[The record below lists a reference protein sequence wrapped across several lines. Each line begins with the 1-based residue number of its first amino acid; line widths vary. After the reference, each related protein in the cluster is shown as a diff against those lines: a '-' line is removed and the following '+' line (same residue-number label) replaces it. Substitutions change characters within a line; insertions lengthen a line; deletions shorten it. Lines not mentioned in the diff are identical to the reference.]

1 MGVSEGDELPLYCVS
16 RILVVDNAPR
26 EEYFSHLVAEHL
38 SCLAG
43 AERVWLIHAVRRS
56 YLTMLYHVVVLNA
69 LGRTFICSLF
79 IACVLCAAGA
89 MPARAQGDVD
99 EHTLLLLHFENSLI
113 GAQGETASSS
123 GVTFESGIAGQG
135 VFLDGFDTLS
145 YQTTD
150 NFNMSAGT
158 IEFWVKP
165 RWNSVSP
172 FRRDFVTLGPASAPQ
187 LAVFRSV
194 SGPLRFVIGA
204 DDSEAGKA
212 GGVVWNSNQW
222 HYIAVTWTIPGRM
235 IIYIDGIERANYPS
249 SAQDL
254 LSPLPGQL
262 NVGSGGNRDTASVAV
277 IDELRI
283 SDVART
289 PGEIAARYASFNS
302 IKSLSLKVVTQNLW
316 KTWRIKPTLTAD
328 TNLGSLLIPSTAAT
342 WSSSNP
348 GVATVNAAGEIV
360 GNGAGTAVLTATYEG
375 AQGSVNVNVR
385 APALEPRVEVASD
398 YLATP
403 AAGALYEMPVVIL
416 RYLPTADGANLDV
429 AWAPDYFSLNP
440 IPLTQLEQNLNKY
453 DQIIK
458 FMLEEG
464 SRFRG
469 YGSQSP
475 PPSLG
480 YRVVAV
486 ITVYEPSPPG
496 KSKVGPGGMLLYDA
510 NWFQIFERFNLKSYI
525 EGMGVKEVWYY
536 TGGVQPNIPSY
547 DPAIHPPENMRE
559 GWESNMSSPTTG
571 DISNSNRDNSDLP
584 IYDHTYIVYFR
595 NIRRLDPTTIHG
607 DGHQLESMLA
617 DANFRQDG
625 NTQLLWQKFAGLTP
639 DGDWQ
644 RGRCGD
650 VHHPP
655 NALDDYDY
663 GNFTPY
669 DSDIMDWR
677 PDGGGQVR
685 PFSAETLLNTPYRFP
700 NDFLEPSPLESFW
713 HIFWRQSWPGRGNT
727 IQYGSNRLTNWWQF
741 VGDWDAATRAGLGL
755 YEPASCGFSLSG
767 AGQSFAAAGG
777 AGEVSVTAG
786 SGCRWLATSN
796 APWIKITS
804 GDTSANG
811 NSKVNFSVATND
823 GRFRSATLVLA
834 GQPFTVTQAPGLAP
848 ALFTEEASPKALA
861 LDSVTLVRDPFSV
874 LTGHNFSQDQRRRVA
889 LFTTNA
895 ELLPGENVSALKV
908 LAEDSQHRVFPLT
921 VEYVGRVP
929 GYDWLTQINVKLP
942 DELENAGDVS
952 LSINLRGLS
961 SNKAMLSIGPSP

>member
-1 MGVSEGDELPLYCVS
+1 
-16 RILVVDNAPR
+16 
-26 EEYFSHLVAEHL
+26 
-38 SCLAG
+38 
-43 AERVWLIHAVRRS
+43 
-56 YLTMLYHVVVLNA
+56 MLYHVAVLNS
-69 LGRTFICSLF
+69 LGRTFIYSLF
-79 IACVLCAAGA
+79 IACVLSAAGA
-89 MPARAQGDVD
+89 PPARAQGGVD
-99 EHTLLLLHFENSLI
+99 EHTLLLLHFENSLA
-113 GAQGETASSS
+113 GAQGETPTQSF
-123 GVTFESGIAGQG
+123 GMTFESGILGQG
-135 VFLDGFDTLS
+135 VFLDGLDTLN
-145 YQTTD
+145 YPVTD
-150 NFNMSAGT
+150 NFNAPAGT

-165 RWNSVSP
+165 RWDSSLP
-172 FRRDFVTLGPASAPQ
+172 IRRDFVTLGPAGANQ

-194 SGPLRFVIGA
+194 GGPVRFVIGA
-204 DDSEAGKA
+204 DDSEAGKG

-235 IIYIDGIERANYPS
+235 IIYIDGVERSNYPA

-254 LSPLPGQL
+254 LSSPLGPVT
-262 NVGSGGNRDTASVAV
+262 VGSGGNNGTAPVAV

-283 SDVART
+283 SDVALT
-289 PGEIAARYASFNS
+289 PGELAARYSSVNG
-302 IKSLSLKVVTQNLW
+302 IRSLSLKVVTQNLW
-316 KTWRIKPTLTAD
+316 KSWRIKPTLTAD
-328 TNLGSLLIPSTAAT
+328 TSLGPILISPTAAT
-342 WSSSNP
+342 WHSSNP

-360 GNGAGTAVLTATYEG
+360 GAAAGTAVLTATYEG
-375 AQGSVNVNVR
+375 AQASVNVNVR
-385 APALEPRVEVASD
+385 APALEPRVEVAGD

-416 RYLPTADGANLDV
+416 RYLPTADGVNLDV
-429 AWAPDYFSLNP
+429 AWAPDFFSLSP
-440 IPLTQLEQNLNKY
+440 IPLAQLEQNLDRY

-469 YGSQSP
+469 YGSQTTT
-475 PPSLG
+475 PSLG

-510 NWFQIFERFNLKSYI
+510 DWFQVFERFNLRSYI
-525 EGMGVKEVWYY
+525 EGLGVKEVWYY

-547 DPAIHPPENMRE
+547 DPTIHPPENLRE

-571 DISNSNRDNSDLP
+571 DISNSDRDNTDLP
-584 IYDHTYIVYFR
+584 VYDHTYIVHYR

-607 DGHQLESMLA
+607 DGHQLESMLSY
-617 DANFRQDG
+617 ANLRQDG
-625 NTQLLWQKFAGLTP
+625 NTQLLWQKFAGLTSS
-639 DGDWQ
+639 GTWQ

-655 NALDDYDY
+655 NALDQYDY
-663 GNFTPY
+663 GNDTSY
-669 DSDIMDWR
+669 DSDIKDWR

-685 PFSAETLLNTPYRFP
+685 PFSVQTLIDAQYRFP
-700 NDFLEPSPLESFW
+700 NNFLGPSPNESFW
-713 HIFWRQSWPGRGNT
+713 HIFWRQSLPGRGNA
-727 IQYGSNRLTNWWQF
+727 IPYGPNRLTDWWQF

-767 AGQSFAAAGG
+767 AGQGFAADGG
-777 AGEVSVTAG
+777 VGVVSITAG
-786 SGCRWLATSN
+786 SGCRWMATSN
-796 APWIKITS
+796 ASWIRL
-804 GDTSANG
+804 DTSTSSNG
-811 NSKVNFSVATND
+811 KISFFVTPNS
-823 GRFRSATLVLA
+823 GRLRSATLVVA
-834 GQPFTVTQAPGLAP
+834 GQPFNVTQAPGLAP

-889 LFTTNA
+889 LFVANA
-895 ELLPGENVSALKV
+895 ELLPGENVSALTV

-921 VEYVGRVP
+921 VEYVGRVQ

-961 SNKAMLSIGPSP
+961 SNKAMLSIGP

>member
-1 MGVSEGDELPLYCVS
+1 
-16 RILVVDNAPR
+16 
-26 EEYFSHLVAEHL
+26 
-38 SCLAG
+38 
-43 AERVWLIHAVRRS
+43 
-56 YLTMLYHVVVLNA
+56 MLYHVAVLNA

-79 IACVLCAAGA
+79 IACVLSAAGA
-89 MPARAQGDVD
+89 TPARAQGGVD
-99 EHTLLLLHFENSLI
+99 EHTLLLLHFENSLK
-113 GAQGETASSS
+113 GEQGETPAQTF
-123 GVTFESGIAGQG
+123 GTAFESGISGQG
-135 VFLDGFDTLS
+135 VLLNGHVLLS
-145 YQTTD
+145 YPATD
-150 NFNMSAGT
+150 NFNMPAGT

-165 RWNSVSP
+165 RWDSP
-172 FRRDFVTLGPASAPQ
+172 NITTRNFVILEWGIETKMAIYKS
-187 LAVFRSV
+187 F
-194 SGPLRFVIGA
+194 SGPLRFVMGA

-212 GGVVWNSNQW
+212 GDMIWNSNQW

-235 IIYIDGIERANYPS
+235 IIYVDGIEQSNHPS

-254 LSPLPGQL
+254 LSPPLGTV
-262 NVGSGGNRDTASVAV
+262 NIGSGAATSADGV
-277 IDELRI
+277 IDEFRI

-289 PGEIAARYASFNS
+289 PGEIAARYASVAS
-302 IKSLSLKVVTQNLW
+302 IQSLSLKVLTQNLW

-328 TNLGSLLIPSTAAT
+328 TSLGQTNVPSTAAT

-360 GNGAGTAVLTATYEG
+360 GVGAGTAVLTATYKG
-375 AQGSVNVNVR
+375 VQGSITVNVR
-385 APALEPRVEVASD
+385 APAMEPRVEVASD

-416 RYLPTADGANLDV
+416 RYLPTADGVNLDV
-429 AWAPDYFSLNP
+429 AWSPDYYSLNP
-440 IPLTQLEQNLNKY
+440 IPLAPLEQNLNQY

-469 YGSQSP
+469 YGSQAT

-486 ITVYEPSPPG
+486 ITVYEPTPPG
-496 KSKVGPGGMLLYDA
+496 KVTRLKPDPKNGGSLPMYDA
-510 NWFQIFERFNLKSYI
+510 DWFQIFERF
-525 EGMGVKEVWYY
+525 GMQDYVNKLGVKEVWLSW
-536 TGGVQPNIPSY
+536 GGVQPEIPSY

-559 GWESNMSSPTTG
+559 GWESNMSSPTSG
-571 DISNSNRDNSDLP
+571 DISNSNRDNTDLP
-584 IYDHTYIVYFR
+584 IYDHTYIVHGR

-607 DGHQLESMLA
+607 DGHQLESMLIRVNA
-617 DANFRQDG
+617 KQDFS
-625 NTQLLWQKFAGLTP
+625 TQLFLQKFVGLSSSGT
-639 DGDWQ
+639 WQ
-644 RGRCGD
+644 RGRSGD

-655 NALDDYDY
+655 NALDHYDY

-669 DSDIMDWR
+669 NSDIMDWR

-685 PFSAETLLNTPYRFP
+685 PFSAQTLLDAKYKFP
-700 NDFLEPSPLESFW
+700 NNLLEPRPLESFW
-713 HIFWRQSWPGRGNT
+713 HIFWRQSLPGRGNA
-727 IQYGSNRLTNWWQF
+727 IPYGANRLTNWWQF
-741 VGDWDAATRAGLGL
+741 VGDWDGATRAGLGL
-755 YEPASCGFSLSG
+755 YESASCGFSLSG
-767 AGQSFAAAGG
+767 AGQGFAAVGG
-777 AGEVSVTAG
+777 TGEISVTAG

-823 GRFRSATLVLA
+823 GHFRSATLVVA
-834 GQPFTVTQAPGLAP
+834 GQPFTVTQDPGLAP
-848 ALFTEEASPKALA
+848 ALLTVEASQKTLA
-861 LDSVTLVRDPFSV
+861 LDSVTFVRDPFSV
-874 LTGHNFSQDQRRRVA
+874 RTGHNFSQDQRRRVT
-889 LFTTNA
+889 LFAANV
-895 ELLPGENVSALKV
+895 ELLPGENVSALTV

-952 LSINLRGLS
+952 LSIKLRGLS
-961 SNKAMLSIGPSP
+961 SNKAMLSISPSP